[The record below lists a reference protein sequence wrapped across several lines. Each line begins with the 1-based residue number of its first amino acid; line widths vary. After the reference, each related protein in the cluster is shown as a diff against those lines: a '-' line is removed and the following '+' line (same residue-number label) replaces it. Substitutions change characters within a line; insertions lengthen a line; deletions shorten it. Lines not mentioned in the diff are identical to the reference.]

1 MTVPNEVTQAPK
13 SGFNEVLLGAVIVLM
28 LALVGLVVGLYAIPG
43 GHLELPELLP
53 GVRVATEENFPVGAS
68 RVVSWGD
75 QVILVIRTDE
85 QRYSALQGASP
96 QDNCVLRWDDEAQR
110 VVSPCSHL
118 VFDLRGNVV
127 KGLTTAPLQRY
138 SVFTRGGVVFVG
150 REL

>member
-1 MTVPNEVTQAPK
+1 MTVPAEDSQRPN
-13 SGFNEVLLGAVIVLM
+13 SGFNEILLAGVVVLI
-28 LALVGLVVGLYAIPG
+28 LALIGMVVGLYALPG
-43 GHLELPELLP
+43 EHLELPELLP
-53 GVRVATEENFPVGAS
+53 GVRVAREENLPVGAS

-75 QVILVIRTDE
+75 QVILVVRSGE
-85 QRYSALQGASP
+85 QRYSALQGTSP
-96 QDNCVLRWDDEAQR
+96 KDGCILEWDLEAQR

-127 KGLTTAPLQRY
+127 KGLTTAPLLRY